1 MNAPKS
7 EERLREGL
15 EQVKA
20 ILARYEVL
28 ENLAHIQQGPKRDL
42 LEALTH
48 RQNLADLQKKVGSL
62 HPADL
67 AYVLEGLPPEERLLV
82 FRQARPRQRGDV
94 LVEVSAGLR
103 DALLDATP
111 REDLVALLREMDADD
126 LAYLAES
133 VPEDVRQEVY
143 RSLDDRDASWVRSQ
157 AGYPDDSVGH
167 LMEQDVLSVRDTH
180 TIEKLFSE
188 LRARRALPRQI
199 GAVYVVDARN
209 VLRGA
214 LPIEAVLVHEPA
226 ACVADAMVTEVV
238 TFAPED
244 KARQAAKAFERYD
257 LVTAPVVDERGKLL
271 GRLTVDAVVDFIRA
285 QSEIQALRSA
295 GLAGEEDLFAPA
307 WASARNRWLWLAVNL
322 VTAFLASRVIGAFE
336 ETIAGLVA
344 LATLMPIVASIGG
357 NTGNQTV
364 ALMIRGLS
372 LDQITA
378 ANIRH
383 LLRKELTVSVLNG
396 LVWGGVVGLLASL
409 LYRNLPLGGVMA
421 GAVLLNLIVSALV
434 GVAVPLALH
443 RAGRDP
449 AQGASVLLTFTTD
462 SMGFFIFLA
471 LARAFLI

>member
-1 MNAPKS
+1 
-7 EERLREGL
+7 
-15 EQVKA
+15 
-20 ILARYEVL
+20 
-28 ENLAHIQQGPKRDL
+28 
-42 LEALTH
+42 
-48 RQNLADLQKKVGSL
+48 
-62 HPADL
+62 
-67 AYVLEGLPPEERLLV
+67 
-82 FRQARPRQRGDV
+82 
-94 LVEVSAGLR
+94 VEVSAGLR

>member
-1 MNAPKS
+1 
-7 EERLREGL
+7 
-15 EQVKA
+15 
-20 ILARYEVL
+20 
-28 ENLAHIQQGPKRDL
+28 
-42 LEALTH
+42 
-48 RQNLADLQKKVGSL
+48 
-62 HPADL
+62 
-67 AYVLEGLPPEERLLV
+67 
-82 FRQARPRQRGDV
+82 
-94 LVEVSAGLR
+94 
-103 DALLDATP
+103 
-111 REDLVALLREMDADD
+111 
-126 LAYLAES
+126 
-133 VPEDVRQEVY
+133 
-143 RSLDDRDASWVRSQ
+143 
-157 AGYPDDSVGH
+157 
-167 LMEQDVLSVRDTH
+167 
-180 TIEKLFSE
+180 
-188 LRARRALPRQI
+188 
-199 GAVYVVDARN
+199 
-209 VLRGA
+209 
-214 LPIEAVLVHEPA
+214 
-226 ACVADAMVTEVV
+226 
-238 TFAPED
+238 
-244 KARQAAKAFERYD
+244 
-257 LVTAPVVDERGKLL
+257 VTAPVVDERGKLL